1 MKPSPALLHSPS
13 PDGYVRVPECV
24 LADLQLVHVD
34 SGIDESLLSDL
45 RASDVDAVRAGY
57 TEWQRMRRPGAA
69 HISVGWDWYLD
80 RTTGALLVAWDDV
93 RSNIMCIDR
102 RGLDLGMART
112 AKALICRLAQLNW
125 PNEVANAV
133 LVPRF
138 NLRACGSGLH

>member
-1 MKPSPALLHSPS
+1 MKPSAALLHSPS
-13 PDGYVRVPECV
+13 PDGYVRVPEHV

-80 RTTGALLVAWDDV
+80 RTTGALLVAWDDI

-102 RGLDLGMART
+102 RGLDVGMACT
-112 AKALICRLAQLNW
+112 ANALIRRLAQLNW
-125 PNEVANAV
+125 PAEVANAV

-138 NLRACGSGLH
+138 NLRVCGSGLH